1 LVAHF
6 VGGLAS
12 DVIAFEQYLAA
23 SASAHHAMAQVFE
36 ARAVFA
42 GAHEEENG
50 GGEDEGMEQVADR
63 GG

>member
-1 LVAHF
+1 
-6 VGGLAS
+6 
-12 DVIAFEQYLAA
+12 
-23 SASAHHAMAQVFE
+23 MAQVFE